1 MAKRYINAE
10 DILRA
15 VERDELNEEGKK
27 YRSLMQE
34 APNFNHE
41 KYTCDKRVYENDKFV
56 ILKVRSK
63 GKTGYIVHNTR
74 KPFENGH
81 THLNSFSMAKV
92 IVNNVIH
99 KKNPKTNNIY
109 LLESHIRL
117 SEDEKYIS
125 YIKHLIDVKKCKKDE
140 YFNRTS
146 DKRR

>member
-34 APNFNHE
+34 VPNFNHE

>member
-1 MAKRYINAE
+1 MVKRYISAE

-15 VERDELNEEGKK
+15 TERRELNEDERK

-34 APNFNHE
+34 VPNFNHE
-41 KYTCDKRVYENDKFV
+41 KYTCDKRVYESDKFV
-56 ILKVRSK
+56 VLKVKSK
-63 GKTGYIVHNTR
+63 GKIGYIVHNTK
-74 KPFENGH
+74 KPFEIGH
-81 THLNSFSMAKV
+81 THLNSFGMAKV
-92 IVNNVIH
+92 MINNVIN

-117 SEDEKYIS
+117 SDDEKYIA
-125 YIKHLIDVKKCKKDE
+125 YIKHLIEAKKCKKDE

>member
-15 VERDELNEEGKK
+15 VEKEELNEEGKQ

-34 APNFNHE
+34 VPNFNHE

-81 THLNSFSMAKV
+81 THLNSLNMAKV

-99 KKNPKTNNIY
+99 KKKPKTNNIY

-125 YIKHLIDVKKCKKDE
+125 YIKHLIGVKKCRKDE